1 MRPIES
7 PRGKGSPML
16 NLDLRGTMMNEQ
28 NHAQTA
34 GARDW
39 APLTESEVERSAAVC
54 RLVYRGKGTV
64 IIAGLQFRRVYV
76 FSSNEPEQSVE
87 PEDVDALLRTGL
99 FLIGC

>member
-1 MRPIES
+1 
-7 PRGKGSPML
+7 
-16 NLDLRGTMMNEQ
+16 MNEQ

-39 APLTESEVERSAAVC
+39 APLTESDAERSVDVS